1 MISGPSWSTCRAM
14 ALHSQPRRLHVGSRP
29 CAYLARRGDRSCA
42 AGRERGRAE
51 ESDREFLL
59 WLDGEVG
66 APVHVVLSK
75 CDLVPPVELA
85 RRYTLLGAELRKLQL
100 RHLVQPHHMISSKTN
115 AGIDLL
121 RSSLAAAL
129 PEKLV
134 RRAAKHARRAGA
146 ADGSGHAH
154 SAPTAQLDDIS
165 TPAARQFAER
175 LEERKRHAAN
185 LKLEREQAE
194 YAQLVTSSPALERE
208 HRERVAHDFW
218 AQRSR
223 MREERWRG
231 QRHSHRNR
239 AAAADPHP
247 DEPKRSSS
255 HVLRRS
261 VNTYL

>member
-1 MISGPSWSTCRAM
+1 MTRSINFYANDLGAQLVDLPGYGFAFAAEEEVARWQQAM
-14 ALHSQPRRLHVGSRP
+14 R
-29 CAYLARRGDRSCA
+29 AYLARRGDPLRVLLVVDARQSL
-42 AGRERGRAE
+42 R

-223 MREERWRG
+223 MREERGVARG
-231 QRHSHRNR
+231 TATETA
-239 AAAADPHP
+239 AAAADPAS
-247 DEPKRSSS
+247 R
-255 HVLRRS
+255 
-261 VNTYL
+261 